1 MTSLVLRNQK
11 LSLKVHIV
19 VVIVAIDYFTKWVEA
34 KPMRTV
40 DQYDVITFIKD
51 LMCRFGIPQSIT
63 VDNGTVFDS
72 VLVREFLGE
81 YGVSLIHSTPYYAQF
96 NGQVKA
102 VNKQIKKGIQKA
114 IENNPREWH
123 NILLDVLWAYR
134 TSKSSSTGTTPY
146 TLVYGYD
153 AVLPI
158 EIGVNSLRV
167 KNQNDLTGCQYQQA
181 MNMELED
188 IDEQRIRALNSI

>member
-1 MTSLVLRNQK
+1 M
-11 LSLKVHIV
+11 
-19 VVIVAIDYFTKWVEA
+19 AIDYFTKWVEV
-34 KPMRTV
+34 KPERTV
-40 DQYDVITFIKD
+40 NQYDVITFIKD

-81 YGVSLIHSTPYYAQF
+81 YGVSLIHSTPYYAQS
-96 NGQVKA
+96 NGQVEA

-134 TSKSSSTGTTPY
+134 TSKRSSTGTTPY
-146 TLVYGYD
+146 ALVYGHD
-153 AVLPI
+153 AVLPV
-158 EIGVNSLRV
+158 EIGVKSLRV
-167 KNQNDLTGCQYQQA
+167 KN
-181 MNMELED
+181 
-188 IDEQRIRALNSI
+188 